1 MIVADTHV
9 IIWDAL
15 KPELLSPAAK
25 DAIREANRLDGII
38 FCEISL
44 WEIAMLMKKK
54 RLSVD
59 VSYQEFI
66 RLVSDANNYIFKG
79 ISLDIMRGQIT
90 SFMGPSG
97 TGKTTLLNLVAGID
111 KPDSG
116 SINVNGTEV
125 NSLSES
131 KLAKWRSL
139 RPC

>member
-15 KPELLSPAAK
+15 KPDLLSPSAK
-25 DAIREANRLDGII
+25 KAIVKANRLDGII

-66 RLVSDANNYIFKG
+66 RLVSESNNYIFKG
-79 ISLDIMRGQIT
+79 INPEIAELSTQLF
-90 SFMGPSG
+90 S
-97 TGKTTLLNLVAGID
+97 TTNKDPADKIISATAIIEKANLVTSD
-111 KPDSG
+111 K
-116 SINVNGTEV
+116 I
-125 NSLSES
+125 LRRS
-131 KLAKWRSL
+131 KKVHTIW
-139 RPC
+139 